1 VNSTIVTAAEKISFQ
16 AVHVSERSIAPP
28 HHDDGTAARAP
39 AERPDAIGSDSQ
51 DRAGDQPHSTGR
63 PSPFS
68 HRRGE
73 LQQARDHIAA
83 AKLKLAEYALASGV
97 ARTDA
102 ELAALRVQDL
112 QHATLA
118 KTQLLYAL
126 SHEFRTP
133 LNAIIGYAEILQLGL
148 RGQMTSAQTA
158 DVSRIKRAGDYLL
171 SLVND
176 VLTVA
181 RLERSQIPLRP
192 AAIRIHR
199 AIAEAVELCS
209 LQASTKDV
217 ALDVDVRDDGMA
229 VFADRDRL
237 QQILLNLITNSLKF
251 TTAGGTV
258 TVTADADDAMV
269 RVHIADTGR
278 GIAETDLERVFE
290 PFVQIEPH
298 LTRDV
303 EQGAG
308 LGLAI
313 SRDLALVMRGT
324 LTLESG
330 LGKGSVFTLSL
341 PIAIVPP
348 AEESVPSAS
357 IDADDPDLTTSFR
370 QSSR

>member
-1 VNSTIVTAAEKISFQ
+1 
-16 AVHVSERSIAPP
+16 
-28 HHDDGTAARAP
+28 
-39 AERPDAIGSDSQ
+39 
-51 DRAGDQPHSTGR
+51 
-63 PSPFS
+63 
-68 HRRGE
+68 
-73 LQQARDHIAA
+73 
-83 AKLKLAEYALASGV
+83 
-97 ARTDA
+97 
-102 ELAALRVQDL
+102 LAALRVQDL

-192 AAIRIHR
+192 AAIRIHC

-278 GIAETDLERVFE
+278 GIAATDLERVFE

-324 LTLESG
+324 LTLQSG

-341 PIAIVPP
+341 PVAIVPP
-348 AEESVPSAS
+348 AEESVPKAS
-357 IDADDPDLTTSFR
+357 TAAEEPDVSTSFR
-370 QSSR
+370 QSRR